1 MRICVCFLYSFIY
14 LFVLIVYLLILEKLK
29 RENSYAVYIFS
40 SDTFATFSPKYFVI
54 PFVYVVCF
62 GFVFSRITFQKMK
75 CKKLDETFLFT
86 GNTWLFTVF

>member
-1 MRICVCFLYSFIY
+1 M
-14 LFVLIVYLLILEKLK
+14 K

-54 PFVYVVCF
+54 PFVHVVCF

-75 CKKLDETFLFT
+75 RKKLDETFLFT

>member
-14 LFVLIVYLLILEKLK
+14 LFVLIVYLLILEKIK
-29 RENSYAVYIFS
+29 RENSYKVYIFS
-40 SDTFATFSPKYFVI
+40 SDTFATFSPKYVVI

>member
-14 LFVLIVYLLILEKLK
+14 LFVLIVYLLILEKIK

-54 PFVYVVCF
+54 PFV
-62 GFVFSRITFQKMK
+62 FSRITFQKMK
-75 CKKLDETFLFT
+75 RKKLDETFLFT

>member
-1 MRICVCFLYSFIY
+1 MCVFSVFIY
-14 LFVLIVYLLILEKLK
+14 LSLCFNSLLILEKIK